1 MGVNENRKVKVKM
14 GGEGDDDKSQ
24 IKKPKELVF
33 TDAERQE
40 EEAKLEELRRK
51 REE

>member
-14 GGEGDDDKSQ
+14 GGQEDDDKSKV
-24 IKKPKELVF
+24 KKPKELVF

-40 EEAKLEELRRK
+40 EEAKLEELRR
-51 REE
+51 